1 MATAITVKPQDLQF
15 TLMRLATFNDFKG
28 DFVADSLIA
37 NDELWEGWILDRAA
51 YGAEYHRRKFME
63 AREEQLALGK
73 ETKNEELPI
82 EPIDLI
88 RLRDIGAGYWNV
100 DTLFILPTKGKEK
113 DLELLVRREFHADEI
128 DWVDGQDCGRPV
140 LRVWW
145 D

>member
-1 MATAITVKPQDLQF
+1 MATRTASPQDLQF
-15 TLMRLATFNDFKG
+15 TLMRLATFNEFNG
-28 DFVADSLIA
+28 DAVADLLVEHS
-37 NDELWEGWILDRAA
+37 DLWEGWILDRSA
-51 YGAEYHRRKFME
+51 YGAEYERRKL
-63 AREEQLALGK
+63 EEGPLPPGK
-73 ETKNEELPI
+73 LPV

-100 DTLFILPTKGKEK
+100 DTLFILPRKGKEK
-113 DLELLVRREFHADEI
+113 DLELLARKEFYADEI

>member
-1 MATAITVKPQDLQF
+1 MATRITSPQDLQF
-15 TLMRLATFNDFKG
+15 TLMRLATFNEFDG
-28 DFVADSLIA
+28 NTVADSLA
-37 NDELWEGWILDRAA
+37 DHHDLWEGWILDRAA
-51 YGAEYHRRKFME
+51 YGADYDRRK
-63 AREEQLALGK
+63 REKERAEQLELGK
-73 ETKNEELPI
+73 EPEEKLAV

-100 DTLFILPTKGKEK
+100 DTLLILPVKGKEK
-113 DLELLVRREFHADEI
+113 DLELLAHKEWYADEI